1 MYMYGRPWKMYN
13 ICTCIVESLDFKAWA
28 SFSFLFLFIFK
39 QKNNVKVIVAYVEVG
54 DSRICAITL
63 RDRGEEMMRNP
74 SCIVVL
80 FHVNN

>member
-1 MYMYGRPWKMYN
+1 
-13 ICTCIVESLDFKAWA
+13 
-28 SFSFLFLFIFK
+28 
-39 QKNNVKVIVAYVEVG
+39 VAYVEVG

-80 FHVNN
+80 FHVNNFFHFFKEANKSNPLLVHYSLPNMSIKIF